1 MPTVAQADLL
11 IKARWIVPADPEGRV
26 FEAHALAV
34 RDGAI
39 VDVLPSAEAE
49 CRWRAREVLSLDRH
63 VLIPGLINAHT
74 HAAMALF
81 RGLADDLPL
90 MDWLQHHIWPAE
102 QRWVADE
109 FVRAG
114 TRLAMA
120 EMLRGGTTCFN
131 DMYLFPDRIAEI
143 AAEAGMRAVV
153 GLILIDFP
161 TPWAAGADEYLSK
174 GLGVHDAFRA
184 HPLIHFAF
192 APHAPYTVSDEPLQR
207 VGTLAEELDLPIHM
221 HVHETA
227 HEVDEAIE
235 ATGERPLARLARLCL
250 LSARLIAVHMTQMT
264 ATDIDACARHGVNIV
279 HCPRSNLKL
288 ASGFCP
294 IHALRQAGINVA
306 LGTDGAASN
315 NSLDMLSEVST
326 AALLAKGMAGDPCA
340 VPAASALSMATLN
353 GARALGI
360 DAIAGS
366 LTIGK
371 QADIAAIDL
380 GGIETQPVYDPISA
394 LVYAANRE
402 AVTDVWVAGRR
413 LLRNRELLTLDEAAI
428 LREAERWRARI
439 QGARDKS
446 WSSSS

>member
-1 MPTVAQADLL
+1 MEADLL
-11 IKARWIVPADPEGRV
+11 IKARWIVPVDPEGQV
-26 FEAHALAV
+26 LEAHALAV
-34 RDGAI
+34 RDGVI
-39 VDVLPSAEAE
+39 VHILPNAEADL
-49 CRWRAREVLSLDRH
+49 RWRAREVLSLDRH

-90 MDWLQHHIWPAE
+90 IDWLTRHIWPAE

-114 TRLAMA
+114 TRLATA
-120 EMLRGGTTCFN
+120 EMLRSGTTCFN
-131 DMYLFPDRIAEI
+131 DMYFFPNRVAEL
-143 AAEAGMRAVV
+143 AAEAGTRVV
-153 GLILIDFP
+153 AGLILIDFP
-161 TPWAAGADEYLSK
+161 TPWATDADEYLSK
-174 GLGVHDAFRA
+174 GLGVHDAFHA

-192 APHAPYTVSDEPLQR
+192 APHAPYTVSDAPLER
-207 VGTLAEELDLPIHM
+207 IGTLAEELDLPIHM

-227 HEVDEAIE
+227 HEVDKAIE
-235 ATGERPLARLARLCL
+235 ATGERPLARLARLGL
-250 LSARLIAVHMTQMT
+250 LSPRLIAVHMTQMT
-264 ATDIDACARHGVNIV
+264 ATDIGQCAQHGVNIV

-315 NSLDMLSEVST
+315 NSLDMLSELST
-326 AALLAKGMAGDPCA
+326 AALLAKGVAEDPCA
-340 VPAASALSMATLN
+340 APAGSALRMATLN
-353 GARALGI
+353 GAQALGI
-360 DAIAGS
+360 DTITGS

-394 LVYAANRE
+394 LVYAVNRE

-428 LREAERWRARI
+428 LREAELWRARI
-439 QGARDKS
+439 QASRDKS
-446 WSSSS
+446 GSSSP